1 MMEENWR
8 ERLVIDLELK
18 DYVYD
23 LPLAQV
29 TSFRIGGP
37 ADLFV
42 EPGTPDQLADV
53 IEYCQEKQVPW
64 FFLGRGS
71 NLLVRDK
78 GIRGVVIRLGKQF
91 SYVEVEGRR
100 LKAGA
105 ATPLSIVAEAAVRHS
120 LAGLEFAS
128 GIPGSMGG
136 AVFMNAGAYGGEM
149 QQVVQE
155 VEVYLPGRG
164 RRSLGRESLCFGY
177 RHSVLQE
184 EQMIALAVSLE
195 LAPGE
200 AEAIRAKMADFNRRR
215 KSKQPLNL
223 PSAGSVFKRPDGYYA
238 GTLIQEAGLKGA
250 RVGDAQVSEKHA
262 GFIVNLGRATAD
274 DVLRLIALV
283 RKEVMKKFGVNLE
296 PELRTVG
303 EE

>member
-1 MMEENWR
+1 MEDNWR
-8 ERLVIDLELK
+8 EKLVADLEIN
-18 DYVYD
+18 DYAYD

-42 EPGTPDQLADV
+42 ELDTPGQLGDV
-53 IEYCQEKQVPW
+53 IEYCQQRKIPW

-78 GIRGVVIRLGKQF
+78 GIRGVVIRLGRQF
-91 SYVEVEGRR
+91 SYVKVEGRR
-100 LKAGA
+100 LLAGA
-105 ATPLSIVAEAAVRHS
+105 ATSLSVVAETAARHS

-128 GIPGSMGG
+128 GIPGSLGG

-164 RRSLGRESLCFGY
+164 RRFLDRQALRFGY

-184 EQMIALAVSLE
+184 AQMIALAVLLE
-195 LAPGE
+195 LTPGE
-200 AEAIRAKMADFNRRR
+200 SGAIRAKMVDFNSRR

-223 PSAGSVFKRPDGYYA
+223 PSAGSVFKRPEGYYA
-238 GTLIQEAGLKGA
+238 GTLIQEAGLKGV

-262 GFIVNLGRATAD
+262 GFIVNLGQATAE
-274 DVLRLIALV
+274 DVLNLITLV
-283 RKEVMKKFGVNLE
+283 RNEVRKKLGVNLE
-296 PELRTVG
+296 PELRVVG

>member
-1 MMEENWR
+1 
-8 ERLVIDLELK
+8 
-18 DYVYD
+18 
-23 LPLAQV
+23 
-29 TSFRIGGP
+29 
-37 ADLFV
+37 V

-91 SYVEVEGRR
+91 SYVEVEDRR
-100 LKAGA
+100 VTAGA
-105 ATPLSIVAEAAVRHS
+105 ATPLSIVAEAAARHC
-120 LAGLEFAS
+120 LTGLEFAS
-128 GIPGSMGG
+128 GIPGSVGG

-149 QQVVQE
+149 QQVVEE

-164 RRSLGRESLCFGY
+164 RRSLSRESLCFGY

-184 EQMIALAVSLE
+184 ERMIALAVLLE

-200 AEAIRAKMADFNRRR
+200 AEAIREKMADFNSRR

-223 PSAGSVFKRPDGYYA
+223 PSAGSVFKRPEGYYA
-238 GTLIQEAGLKGA
+238 GTLIQEAGLKGT
-250 RVGDAQVSEKHA
+250 RVGDAQVSVKHA

-274 DVLRLIALV
+274 DVLKLIALV
-283 RKEVMKKFGVNLE
+283 REEVMKKFGVNLE